1 MLQHCVRNG
10 VEDIARA
17 ELALHFDGQAFA
29 GVIIDQSQHAERGAI
44 MRAIQADLNLF
55 ADLSFDARTTSQDVG
70 YVRFPSQSL
79 SDGN

>member
-1 MLQHCVRNG
+1 MLQHRISKG
-10 VEDIARA
+10 VQDVTGAQFT
-17 ELALHFDGQAFA
+17 LHFDGQAFA